1 MKFLK
6 LKAMFIMLAIFGL
19 ALNSCEETIDPI
31 DGDDPV
37 ITSITPSNPS
47 VGDRVTI
54 TGANFGDSRLED
66 FVTFNGVQPVAAD
79 YTTWEDNTIEVEVPV
94 GATTG
99 NVIVDINGFES
110 NAYMLAIGAPAP
122 ATALAANSKSA
133 TEVML
138 KWLASESAANF
149 DVEYQIFVTA
159 PGVDPVHFA
168 TAQYDELPY
177 TVTDLTEG
185 VVYMFQVVAN
195 YTGGENYAAPA
206 ELNWSPATRFVEN
219 INEAPI
225 RIYETASGYGSG
237 LDIFDNTGGAPKSL
251 TVGSIVDWNM
261 GLYTTGG
268 TFFGSASE
276 LSYTGASTA
285 QGVEISDVYYD
296 NVENLN
302 DVFASEA
309 LNNGTFAVRVF
320 NLSDEMFT
328 GKKNILFIV
337 RTQEPGQ
344 SGKYNYAKVMV
355 VLGNAGFLQG
365 TAPNRYLEFIV
376 SYQKTAGVP
385 YAKD

>member
-37 ITSITPSNPS
+37 ITSITPSNPN

-66 FVTFNGVQPVAAD
+66 FVTFNGVLPADVD
-79 YTTWEDNTIEVEVPV
+79 YTTWEDNTIIVEIPV

-110 NAYMLAIGAPAP
+110 KAYPLAIGAPAP

-159 PGVDPVHFA
+159 PGTDPVYFA

-185 VVYMFQVVAN
+185 VVYLFQVTAN

-206 ELNWSPATRFVEN
+206 DLNWSPATRFVDNVNGET
-219 INEAPI
+219 IV
-225 RIYETASGYGSG
+225 IYETASSFGSG
-237 LDIFDNTGGAPKSL
+237 LDLFDNDGEAPKSL
-251 TVGSIVDWNM
+251 KVASISSWNL
-261 GLYTTGG
+261 GLYTKDGSIT
-268 TFFGSASE
+268 FGSASE
-276 LSYTGASTA
+276 LNYTGALTA
-285 QGVEISDVYYD
+285 QNLEISNSYYD

-302 DVFASEA
+302 DIFASEA
-309 LNNGTFAVRVF
+309 LDNGTFAPMTLD
-320 NLSDEMFT
+320 LSSADFAD
-328 GKKNILFIV
+328 KKNLVFIV
-337 RTQEPGQ
+337 RTQEPG
-344 SGKYNYAKVMV
+344 
-355 VLGNAGFLQG
+355 
-365 TAPNRYLEFIV
+365 
-376 SYQKTAGVP
+376 
-385 YAKD
+385 